1 MQFLDTTKPKTEE
14 KDSVSVEPEFE
25 IEVQDDTPEV
35 DRGRAEM
42 TTPAADVTDDELNQ
56 YTKGRTRERIQ
67 QLGKSVHDERR
78 KKEKAER
85 ELAEAVRVAQQ
96 IAAENKRLEGS
107 LVTNHNVLIK
117 HAQNSAQ
124 SEIVEA
130 QREYKV
136 AYDLGD
142 ADLISKAAMKLNAA
156 QIKADRAN
164 NFVPAAVQ
172 TDNKSVQTQPS
183 RQAPEMDAKTRNWQE
198 RNTWFGSDDLMTSY
212 ALALDKKLERNGV
225 PIGSDEYYKLIDI
238 DVQARFPEAFAGQHV
253 DAQPSSRPKS
263 NVVASATRSTAPKKI
278 VLTQSQVAIAK
289 KLGVP
294 LEVYAKHAAAEM
306 SK

>member
-1 MQFLDTTKPKTEE
+1 MQFLDTSKPKTEE
-14 KDSVSVEPEFE
+14 KDGATAEPEFE
-25 IEVQDDTPEV
+25 IEIKDDTPPE
-35 DRGRAEM
+35 DQGRAEM
-42 TTPAADVTDDELNQ
+42 ATPPGDVTDDELNQ
-56 YTKGRTRERIQ
+56 YSKGRARERIQ
-67 QLGKSVHDERR
+67 QLGKGIHDERR

-85 ELAEAVRVAQQ
+85 ELQEAVRVAQQ
-96 IAAENKRLEGS
+96 IAEENKRLQGS

-117 HAQNSAQ
+117 HAQNSAA

-142 ADLISKAAMKLNAA
+142 ADAISKAAMKLNAA

-164 NFVPAAVQ
+164 HFQQATVQ
-172 TDNKSVQTQPS
+172 TENKSVQTQ
-183 RQAPEMDAKTRNWQE
+183 QIQTAPNVDAKTREWQE
-198 RNTWFGSDDLMTSY
+198 RNTWFGSDKKMTAY
-212 ALALDKKLERNGV
+212 ALGLHDELVESGIPV
-225 PIGSDEYYKLIDI
+225 SSDEYYKRINA
-238 DVQARFPEAFAGQHV
+238 DVQERFPEAFAGQHAS
-253 DAQPSSRPKS
+253 AQTSQRPKS